1 MPCIEKLTVYRQAER
16 QTELQTDRYSQL
28 YRSFAPKNLNMK
40 KILSYASSVDG
51 GPYAELYPRV
61 EEGDAQQQ
69 HVPGYKQ
76 PGNIMEYVK
85 NY

>member
-1 MPCIEKLTVYRQAER
+1 
-16 QTELQTDRYSQL
+16 
-28 YRSFAPKNLNMK
+28 MK